1 MRQAYAAYADAEAT
15 VAFGTA
21 PPRSLRRVALM
32 LGFAADADLPWE
44 LSSRLPSVFARVWG
58 PWSKTT
64 RDAAAQGGH

>member
-15 VAFGTA
+15 VAFATA
-21 PPRSLRRVALM
+21 PPRSLRRVAPM
-32 LGFAADADLPWE
+32 LGSAAGVALPWE

-58 PWSKTT
+58 PWSQTT

>member
-1 MRQAYAAYADAEAT
+1 VRQAYAAHADAEAT
-15 VAFGTA
+15 VAFGMA

-32 LGFAADADLPWE
+32 LGFAAGVDLPWE

-64 RDAAAQGGH
+64 RDAAAQGGN